1 MNKTLST
8 TLIVIAVLA
17 LAGGVFFAGS
27 MYARANAYGPAMMV
41 GYGNN
46 KAYGSGMMD
55 GNGGHGMMGGYGWNN
70 GTNSNVTPLT
80 VDQAKSAAENYI
92 QSVNLQGLETGKVMI
107 FDNNAYI
114 VVKESDTG
122 LGAFELLVDPVS
134 ETAY

>member
-46 KAYGSGMMD
+46 KAYGSGMMNGNSGYGMMG

-80 VDQAKSAAENYI
+80 VDQAKSAAEN
-92 QSVNLQGLETGKVMI
+92 
-107 FDNNAYI
+107 
-114 VVKESDTG
+114 
-122 LGAFELLVDPVS
+122 
-134 ETAY
+134 